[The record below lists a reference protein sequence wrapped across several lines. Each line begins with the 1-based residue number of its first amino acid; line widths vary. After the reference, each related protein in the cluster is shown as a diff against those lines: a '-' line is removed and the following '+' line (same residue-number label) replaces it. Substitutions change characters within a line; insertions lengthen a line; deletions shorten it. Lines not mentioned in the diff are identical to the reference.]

1 MELSWWSKSG
11 RMDRRAEAPMIKGTY
26 NNKER
31 ASGRGREGESN
42 KQRQHSTSQQP
53 ARTTERAAAQQQD
66 QHQHQA
72 RTGTSSERVWVRAGE
87 WTGLDWTGGVCFCGD
102 GRTVTARENGQ
113 GLLTLSFPRLD
124 APARSSRDKIWA
136 VL

>member
-1 MELSWWSKSG
+1 
-11 RMDRRAEAPMIKGTY
+11 MDRRAEAPMIKGTY

-31 ASGRGREGESN
+31 ASGRGREGE
-42 KQRQHSTSQQP
+42 RV
-53 ARTTERAAAQQQD
+53 
-66 QHQHQA
+66 
-72 RTGTSSERVWVRAGE
+72 TSSGGTAPASNQHARPSEQQRSSRTSTNTKREQGQAASGSGFGLGSGLG
-87 WTGLDWTGGVCFCGD
+87 WTGLGGFVLCGD